1 MDPYIKILN
10 SMQRQGK
17 KFNPPSICTG
27 TVTSPPPNLIIK
39 VNDMPLY
46 NDDILISD
54 YLLSDYSRNISSN
67 ITDATISQITTI
79 DSVLNEGDKV
89 AIMPTIDM
97 QTWIVLCK
105 VVHL

>member
-1 MDPYIKILN
+1 MDPYVKIIG

-27 TVTSPPPNLIIK
+27 TVTSPPPNLIIEA
-39 VNDMPLY
+39 NNTTLY
-46 NDDILISD
+46 SDDILISD
-54 YLLSDYSRNISSN
+54 FLLADYPREVNINSLDQEMK
-67 ITDATISQITTI
+67 TKDTC
-79 DSVLNEGDKV
+79 LNKDDIV

-105 VVHL
+105 VVSV